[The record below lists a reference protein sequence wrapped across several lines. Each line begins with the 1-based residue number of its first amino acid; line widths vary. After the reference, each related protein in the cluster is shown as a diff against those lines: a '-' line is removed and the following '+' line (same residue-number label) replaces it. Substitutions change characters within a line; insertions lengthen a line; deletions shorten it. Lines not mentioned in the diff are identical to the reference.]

1 MNDYGHI
8 ASRAQHPEAMI
19 QMNPANNLVGQTIMG
34 VWNVEEA
41 INLKENGSTG
51 GNFCIPYR
59 VRNTT
64 TGQKAFLKVL
74 DVVKAIQRYASDG
87 HDVLY
92 TLNRVTSAHLFEA
105 QLMEA
110 CNEKRLKRVVRA
122 LASGEIGLEVVPWG
136 QIGFP
141 FLIFELADG
150 DTHKILQT
158 AAALDL
164 AWWFGTLHQAAVGIQ
179 QLHGIDIAHQDVKP
193 SNVVFFGVDN
203 AKLADLG
210 RAARKGV
217 ESLNDERVGDGRYLP
232 PEYYY
237 GYIPTDWTERFLAMD
252 LYLLGSL
259 AFSGISQL
267 PMTGALFSRLPPSF
281 HFRNFHGNYGDVVPA
296 LVKALA
302 DVLEQ
307 TRPLL
312 PESLRDIFTTT
323 VAQLCQPDPSRR
335 GHPKNHE
342 MVGSKYSIERHVSA
356 FHRMAIIAGME
367 LK

>member
-1 MNDYGHI
+1 MAI
-8 ASRAQHPEAMI
+8 P
-19 QMNPANNLVGQTIMG
+19 NPATDLTGQIILG
-34 VWNVEEA
+34 EWKVEEP
-41 INLKENGSTG
+41 ISLKENGSTG

-59 VRNTT
+59 VKNTA

-74 DVVKAIQRYASDG
+74 DVVKAIQRYGNDG

-92 TLNRVTSAHLFEA
+92 TLNRITSAHLFET

-110 CNEKRLKRVVRA
+110 CNEKGLKRVVRA
-122 LASGEIGLEVVPWG
+122 LASGEIGLEVMPWG

-150 DTHKILQT
+150 DTHKFLK
-158 AAALDL
+158 AADSLDL
-164 AWWFGTLHQAAVGIQ
+164 AWWFSTLHQAAVGIQ

-193 SNVVFFGVDN
+193 SNIVFFGVDN
-203 AKLADLG
+203 AKVADLG

-217 ESLNDERVGDGRYLP
+217 GSLNDSRAGDGRYLP

-237 GYIPTDWTERFLAMD
+237 GFVPTEWAERFLAMD

-267 PMTGALFSRLPPSF
+267 PMTGALFSQLPPTF
-281 HFRNFHGNYGDVVPA
+281 HFRSFQGNYTDALPA

-312 PESLRDIFTTT
+312 PEPIRDIFTTC
-323 VAQLCQPDPSRR
+323 VAQLCHPDPSKR
-335 GHPKNHE
+335 GHPRDYAAI
-342 MVGSKYSIERHVSA
+342 GSKYSMERYVSA
-356 FHRMAIIAGME
+356 FHRMATLAEMR